1 MILGR
6 LSIPFFTIKVNR
18 LFCGMKLKY
27 LTIALALMITVKS
40 YAQTSLLIRGTVTD
54 STKVTIPGATVKLL
68 FGTDSLV
75 TSTDGHGI
83 FIFQQVKASQI
94 SLVITSI
101 GYDPVRKLIK
111 LDGATSPV
119 LLKPI
124 ILQTS
129 STTLSTINIKDVI
142 PVKIKEDTVEFNTAA
157 YKVRDGAMIEDVIK
171 KLPGADVDA
180 NGNIT
185 FQGKT
190 VSKVRVNGKDFFG
203 GDIRTATQNLPANAV
218 TNVQMIND
226 YGDQANLTGIKSGEP
241 ETVLNINIKPSLN
254 NGYFGQVSA
263 GDGGD
268 AIPQIDG
275 TKDQDRYIGQAN
287 LFSFSGDRQIAVLG
301 NLNNTNSS
309 LFNFGPPGSNNT
321 PTNGITTSRSIG
333 FNYRDSWGKKITV
346 YGSYSYSNNS
356 VNLVSSTIQN
366 NISVV
371 DPSTNT
377 LTTNEQDRKVNQR
390 FTFNMEYKPDTIN
403 YLKISPSFSY
413 AGVHTMAD
421 GSNLLVNDTATLSN
435 YKYNTLSHS
444 SAPNYGI
451 NVLYNH
457 RFTSNGRNFSVNLGA
472 GRSTSDAYQN
482 PVYTYI
488 NTAASAPLDQFINTD
503 SHTDTVGAS
512 VSYIEPIAKKQYL
525 ELSYKLHYGYT
536 AADKETDTLATDG
549 SINNYSLLS
558 NDYNFTLITHRIGLN
573 YRYIDKKYNYVIG
586 LVAQPTLLEGY
597 SPSTGL
603 NTSRQSFDFT
613 PDAHFV
619 YNFSRSQTL
628 SFNYSGSTN
637 TPTYSELQ
645 PVTDF
650 SNASY
655 PITGNPDLK
664 PEFNNTFSARY
675 NHFDFSSGNVF
686 FSNLSFVQ
694 TDDKIVSN
702 TITYPS
708 DYTPNTKFSNTV
720 ATQYLNASG
729 YYSASGFYLFAKPFD
744 NRRYNLFF
752 VGNLSYTNNIS
763 YISDVAP
770 TTFDMTTE
778 ENIAKTLSYNQGLR
792 FRIDITDVIDAEPYT
807 SYTINSSKN
816 SLNEPGI
823 NDNFRTWNIGING
836 KNYVWKDWTLS
847 YDYSKMYYYNYKGS
861 TNPNILNTYI
871 EYRFLKSKMAT
882 IRGAVNDVFNENTG
896 YTSTQ
901 NGNYVTQSNVNR
913 LGRYYL
919 LTFTLRLQK
928 NAGNHNQHG
937 HGGPGGFGGPPP
949 GGGPGPGLD

>member
-1 MILGR
+1 
-6 LSIPFFTIKVNR
+6 
-18 LFCGMKLKY
+18 MKLKY
-27 LTIALALMITVKS
+27 LIAVLALMITAKS
-40 YAQTSLLIRGTVTD
+40 YAQTTFLIRGTVTD

-68 FGTDSLV
+68 TGTDSLV
-75 TSTDGHGI
+75 TATDAHGI
-83 FIFQQVKASQI
+83 FVFQSVKATQI

-101 GYDPVRKLIK
+101 GYDPVRKLMK
-111 LDGATSPV
+111 LDGATSPI

-124 ILQTS
+124 ILNTS
-129 STTLSTINIKDVI
+129 STTLNTVNVRDVI
-142 PVKIKEDTVEFNTAA
+142 PVKIKEDTVEFNSAA
-157 YKVRDGAMIEDVIK
+157 YKVRDGAMVEEMIK

-263 GDGGD
+263 GDGAD

-275 TKDQDRYIGQAN
+275 TKDQDRYVAQGN

-301 NLNNTNSS
+301 NLNNTNTS

-346 YGSYSYSNNS
+346 YGSYSYSDNS

-366 NISVV
+366 NISVT

-377 LTTNEQDRKVNQR
+377 STTNEQDRKVNQR
-390 FTFNMEYKPDTIN
+390 FTFNIEYKPDTIN

-413 AGVHTMAD
+413 SGIHTTAD
-421 GSNLLVNDTATLSN
+421 GSNMLVNDTATLSN

-503 SHTDTVGAS
+503 SHTDTLGAS

-525 ELSYKLHYGYT
+525 ELNYKFHYAYT

-549 SINNYSLLS
+549 TTNNYPLLS

-573 YRYIDKKYNYVIG
+573 YRYIDKKFNYVIG
-586 LVAQPTLLEGY
+586 VVAQPTLLEGY

-603 NTSRQSFDFT
+603 NTDRQSFDFT

-628 SFNYSGSTN
+628 SANYSGSTN

-664 PEFNNTFSARY
+664 PEFNNTFSVRY
-675 NHFDFSSGNVF
+675 NHFDFASGNVF

-694 TDDKIVSN
+694 TDNKIVSN

-708 DYTPNTKFSNTV
+708 DYTPDTKFSNTV

-763 YISDVAP
+763 YISSVAP
-770 TTFDMTTE
+770 TTFDMTTD

-792 FRIDITDVIDAEPYT
+792 FRVDITDVIDAEPYT

-836 KNYVWKDWTLS
+836 KNYVWKDWTFS

-882 IRGAVNDVFNENTG
+882 VRGAVNDVFNENTG

-928 NAGNHNQHG
+928 NAGNRNQHG
-937 HGGPGGFGGPPP
+937 PGGHDGPGPGGPPP
-949 GGGPGPGLD
+949 GGGPGGGPGMD